1 MTTHELKE
9 FDMSE
14 IASKPNCNII
24 VIGKRNTGKSTL
36 IKYILYYI
44 RNVVPMI
51 IAMSGTERTNNF
63 YKQILPKIL
72 VYEEVDSTKF
82 QPILDRQI
90 QLREKIIQNKSKYR
104 NTNPNIAL
112 VLDDCVDRTDWTKDD
127 AVNFFTTNGRH
138 AALTFIVVTQ
148 ESKKLPPSMRTNAD
162 YIFISKTNG
171 FTERKKI
178 RDDYLGMIGDK
189 RECDRIFSEYT
200 KDYKFLVVDNVT
212 KETNVKNQLFWCKA
226 DPNIKSI
233 LCDQVYWRLDKII
246 QNVIY
251 KQLQRKEKE
260 KQQNVNGDGGS
271 SNKNKSFISDDEDD
285 EYD

>member
-14 IASKPNCNII
+14 ISTKPNCNII

-63 YKQILPKIL
+63 YKKILPEML
-72 VYEEVDSTKF
+72 VYEEVDSNKF

-90 QLREKIIQNKSKYR
+90 QLREKILNKKSKYK

-127 AVNFFTTNGRH
+127 AINFFTTNGRH

-178 RDDYLGMIGDK
+178 RDDYLGMISDK
-189 RECDRIFSEYT
+189 KECDRIFSEYT

-212 KETNVKNQLFWCKA
+212 KNTNVKNQLFWCKA
-226 DPNIKSI
+226 NPNIQTD
-233 LCDQVYWRLDKII
+233 LCDPVYWRLNKII

-251 KQLQRKEKE
+251 KQIQRKEKE
-260 KQQNVNGDGGS
+260 KEQNVKGTN
-271 SNKNKSFISDDEDD
+271 NIIRKIKYISDNEDN